1 MGNQGSYIGLSLV
14 TTSGVLKY
22 GGSGADIAMTIAKGL
37 ATMDLRA
44 GQATVEDDAR
54 LIRASVE
61 MLSGGCD
68 AANKLVREAIRHAL
82 MRMGQT
88 IEQDFSELIGLLNTY
103 QPVPNTPQPEE
114 GSKDSSFHAWATQML
129 TVSTRGIR

>member
-1 MGNQGSYIGLSLV
+1 
-14 TTSGVLKY
+14 
-22 GGSGADIAMTIAKGL
+22 MTIAKGL

-88 IEQDFSELIGLLNTY
+88 IESDFGELIGLLDTNM
-103 QPVPNTPQPEE
+103 PVPTPMSPAAAP
-114 GSKDSSFHAWATQML
+114 GGAPNSFHTWATHML
-129 TVSTRGIR
+129 GSVGAKTRRSSRQESAPAKASSELS

>member
-88 IEQDFSELIGLLNTY
+88 IEQDFGEILGLLDTNA
-103 QPVPNTPQPEE
+103 PCEPPASP
-114 GSKDSSFHAWATQML
+114 SHAQ
-129 TVSTRGIR
+129 